1 MGLEVQRSALS
12 GPSVTATGGV
22 QMGGGRVEV
31 EVERGGASL
40 VGGCNDQVLA
50 GVADAHRR
58 AREIN

>member
-22 QMGGGRVEV
+22 QVGGGRVEV
-31 EVERGGASL
+31 EVEVERGGARL

-50 GVADAHRR
+50 AAMTRCWR
-58 AREIN
+58 LQ